1 MRPALS
7 QNKALR
13 MLTLCGLY
21 VAQGVPWGFVTI
33 TFAAWLAEDS
43 QGLTTAEIGPIMAV
57 ASLPWSFKFL
67 WGPIMDRLT
76 LKRFGKRRPWIIFAQ
91 TMAILVLG
99 SMAFFDDL
107 PGMVWT
113 DAQQTSFWKPIYWL
127 VPGPLAGLILLANMF
142 VSIQDVAVDALAV
155 DLLEEKERGI
165 ANGLMYGSSY
175 FGTALGGAGLGY
187 VVSQFGI
194 QAGILG
200 QAVILAFIMV
210 LPILFRE
217 RPLDGTTA
225 AIPTKH
231 SRTEAASGR
240 DDSPYRAPSNVDR
253 STAAIA
259 AVEET
264 VTADSGSLVRDL
276 LRAFSLRATILGVF
290 VALGVKIGIGVLTTV
305 FVDYL
310 MKDGGWTQEQYS
322 TVTGGYAVLLG
333 LAGSAIGGLLA
344 DRLGAKPVIAT
355 TSIIVGLMWILFG
368 LMPNS
373 LGNKSLVT
381 ALLISQEFTFAV
393 LSVGLF
399 SLFMAVS
406 WPRVAATQF
415 TTYMALMNGSTA
427 IGSYLAGVIGES
439 TSIYQVLI
447 IAGVLQIV
455 MILPVLFIDTRQTR
469 RVLGHH

>member
-1 MRPALS
+1 
-7 QNKALR
+7 

-91 TMAILVLG
+91 AMAILVLG

-127 VPGPLAGLILLANMF
+127 VPGPLAALILLANMF

-200 QAVILAFIMV
+200 QAVILAVIMV
-210 LPILFRE
+210 LPLLFRE
-217 RPLDGTTA
+217 RPLPGTADQVSAERNLSEEATGESDNPYSAPSPAAQPLAAVAAGDEPGTTE
-225 AIPTKH
+225 K
-231 SRTEAASGR
+231 
-240 DDSPYRAPSNVDR
+240 
-253 STAAIA
+253 
-259 AVEET
+259 
-264 VTADSGSLVRDL
+264 GSLVRDL
-276 LRAFSLRATILGVF
+276 LRAFSLRATILGVV

-355 TSIIVGLMWILFG
+355 TSIIVGLMWVIFG
-368 LMPNS
+368 LTPNS
-373 LGNKSLVT
+373 LSNQSLVT

-455 MILPVLFIDTRQTR
+455 MILPVLFIDPRQTR
-469 RVLGHH
+469 RVLGHA

>member
-7 QNKALR
+7 QNKTLR

-33 TFAAWLAEDS
+33 TFAAWLAEDD

-67 WGPIMDRLT
+67 WGPIMDRFT
-76 LKRFGKRRPWIIFAQ
+76 VKRLGKRRPWIIFAQ
-91 TMAILVLG
+91 AMAILVLG

-113 DAQQTSFWKPIYWL
+113 ETPDASIWKPLYWL
-127 VPGPLAGLILLANMF
+127 VPGPLAALILLANMF

-200 QAVILAFIMV
+200 QAVILAVIMV
-210 LPILFRE
+210 LPVMFRE
-217 RPLDGTTA
+217 RPHPDGIGQA
-225 AIPTKH
+225 PTKH
-231 SRTEAASGR
+231 SLPAATASADG
-240 DDSPYRAPSNVDR
+240 SPFAAPAESATSPVAKE
-253 STAAIA
+253 SEQPPAT
-259 AVEET
+259 VE
-264 VTADSGSLVRDL
+264 SGSLIRDL

-355 TSIIVGLMWILFG
+355 TSIVVGLMWIVFG

-373 LGNKSLVT
+373 LSNKSLVT

-439 TSIYQVLI
+439 MSIYQVLI
-447 IAGVLQIV
+447 MAGGLQIV
-455 MILPVLFIDTRQTR
+455 MILPVLFIDPRQTR
-469 RVLGHH
+469 RILGHN

>member
-1 MRPALS
+1 
-7 QNKALR
+7 

-21 VAQGVPWGFVTI
+21 VAQGVPWGFVTV
-33 TFAAWLAEDS
+33 TFAAWLAEDA

-91 TMAILVLG
+91 SMAILVLG

-113 DAQQTSFWKPIYWL
+113 DTQQTSFWKPIYWL

-200 QAVILAFIMV
+200 QAVILAVIMA

-217 RPLDGTTA
+217 RPLSGTATQT
-225 AIPTKH
+225 PTVH
-231 SRTEAASGR
+231 SASEGATNENS
-240 DDSPYRAPSNVDR
+240 SPYRAPSPAHQSPAV
-253 STAAIA
+253 IA
-259 AVEET
+259 A
-264 VTADSGSLVRDL
+264 ADDPVPANSGSIVRDL

-333 LAGSAIGGLLA
+333 LTGSAIGGLLA
-344 DRLGAKPVIAT
+344 DQLGAKPVIAT
-355 TSIIVGLMWILFG
+355 TSIIVGLMWVMFG
-368 LMPNS
+368 LTPDS
-373 LGNKSLVT
+373 LGNPSLVT
-381 ALLISQEFTFAV
+381 SLLICQEFFFAV

-439 TSIYQVLI
+439 TTVSQVLI

-455 MILPVLFIDTRQTR
+455 MIVPVLFIDTRQTR
-469 RVLGHH
+469 RVLGHS